1 MKSRVAYQRVA
12 PDALKSVGAITQY
25 LDTCSIDHK
34 LRALIDLRV
43 SQMNGCAY
51 CCDMHSNQARAAG
64 ERQQRLDCLPAW
76 RETTFYDDRER
87 AALAWAESVT
97 KVAETGIPDEPFEE
111 LKKHF
116 SEKEIVDLTIIVA
129 MINTWNRISI
139 AFRNSPPL
147 RNEPIGAI
155 A

>member
-1 MKSRVAYQRVA
+1 MTARIAYQRVA
-12 PDALKSVGAITQY
+12 PEAVKAVGAINQY
-25 LDTCSIDHK
+25 LENCGIDHK

-43 SQMNGCAY
+43 SQINGCAY

-64 ERQQRLDCLPAW
+64 ERQHRLDCLPAW

-97 KVAETGIPDEPFEE
+97 LVAETGIPDGPFEE

-116 SEKEIVDLTIIVA
+116 NEKEIVDLTVIVA

-139 AFRNSPPL
+139 AFRNQPPL
-147 RNEPIGAI
+147 RHDTSGAK